1 MIYIFFLF
9 TSLAFS
15 NNFIVK
21 ENLDTSDVFIGDV
34 LIWSVRVEGDSIR
47 KLRYPLIENTSDSI
61 LIKKQGFFK
70 ENDVIVGTFF
80 ELMVWDTG
88 SYLTPIYQV
97 DVLNKD
103 STENFSISTDR
114 LSFSVSSI
122 LTDSSIKDFRPLKAP
137 IPIKRIIPF
146 RFIFFVLVIII
157 SLIAFTLIFKKREK
171 TIYIKEKY
179 IEGKDPKNVA
189 LERLNSLQ
197 INGLTKDFYAELS
210 HITRE
215 YIENTHFIRTLEMT
229 TDEIADNR
237 HLIQIDENQLEL
249 WIDFLQKADKVKY
262 AKELFAVE
270 KMNSD
275 MEKILN
281 WINKI

>member
-15 NNFIVK
+15 NNFIIK

-103 STENFSISTDR
+103 STKNFSISTDR
-114 LSFSVSSI
+114 LSFSVTSI
-122 LTDSSIKDFRPLKAP
+122 LADSSIKDFRPLKAP

-146 RFIFFVLVIII
+146 RLIFFILVIII

-189 LERLNSLQ
+189 LERLNSLK

>member
-21 ENLDTSDVFIGDV
+21 ENLDTSDVFIGDI
-34 LIWSVRVEGDSIR
+34 LTWSVRVEGDSIR

-61 LIKKQGFFK
+61 LIKKQGFLK

>member
-1 MIYIFFLF
+1 
-9 TSLAFS
+9 
-15 NNFIVK
+15 
-21 ENLDTSDVFIGDV
+21 
-34 LIWSVRVEGDSIR
+34 
-47 KLRYPLIENTSDSI
+47 
-61 LIKKQGFFK
+61 
-70 ENDVIVGTFF
+70 
-80 ELMVWDTG
+80 MVWDTG

-103 STENFSISTDR
+103 STKNFSISTDR

-189 LERLNSLQ
+189 LERLNSLK

>member
-21 ENLDTSDVFIGDV
+21 ENLDTSDVFIGDI
-34 LIWSVRVEGDSIR
+34 LTWSVRVEGDSIR

>member
-21 ENLDTSDVFIGDV
+21 ENLDTSDVFIGDI
-34 LIWSVRVEGDSIR
+34 LTWSVRVEGDSIR

-146 RFIFFVLVIII
+146 RLIFFVLVIII

>member
-34 LIWSVRVEGDSIR
+34 LIWSVRVEGDSIK
-47 KLRYPLIENTSDSI
+47 KLRYPLIENTSDSV

-146 RFIFFVLVIII
+146 RLIFFILVIII

-189 LERLNSLQ
+189 LERLNSLK

>member
-15 NNFIVK
+15 NNFIIK

-34 LIWSVRVEGDSIR
+34 LIWSVRVEGDSIK
-47 KLRYPLIENTSDSI
+47 KLRYPLIENTSDSV

-146 RFIFFVLVIII
+146 RLIFFVLVIII

-171 TIYIKEKY
+171 TIYMKEKY

-189 LERLNSLQ
+189 LERLNSLK

>member
-21 ENLDTSDVFIGDV
+21 ENLDTSDVFIGDI
-34 LIWSVRVEGDSIR
+34 LTWSVRVEGDSIR

-61 LIKKQGFFK
+61 LIKKQGFLK

-103 STENFSISTDR
+103 STKNFSISTDR
-114 LSFSVSSI
+114 LSFSVTSI

-157 SLIAFTLIFKKREK
+157 SLIVFTLIFKKREK

-189 LERLNSLQ
+189 LERLNSLK

>member
-1 MIYIFFLF
+1 MTYIFFLF

-21 ENLDTSDVFIGDV
+21 ENLDTSDVYIGDV
-34 LIWSVRVEGDSIR
+34 LIWSVRVEGDSIN
-47 KLRYPLIENTSDSI
+47 KLKYPLIEYTSDSV

-88 SYLTPIYQV
+88 SYLTPFYQV

-103 STENFSISTDR
+103 STKNFSISTER
-114 LSFSVSSI
+114 LPFSVTSI
-122 LTDSSIKDFRPLKAP
+122 LADSSIKDFRPLKAP

-146 RFIFFVLVIII
+146 RLIFFILVLLI

-171 TIYIKEKY
+171 SIYIKEKY
-179 IEGKDPKNVA
+179 IEGKDPKNLA
-189 LERLNSLQ
+189 LERLNSLK
-197 INGLTKDFYAELS
+197 IDGLTKDFYAELS

-229 TDEIADNR
+229 TDEISNNR
-237 HLIQIDENQLEL
+237 HLIQIDEIQLEL
-249 WIDFLQKADKVKY
+249 WIDFLKKADKVKY
-262 AKELFAVE
+262 AKELFTVE

>member
-21 ENLDTSDVFIGDV
+21 ENLDTSDVFIGDI
-34 LIWSVRVEGDSIR
+34 LTWSVRVEGDSIR

-114 LSFSVSSI
+114 LSFSVTSI
-122 LTDSSIKDFRPLKAP
+122 LADSSIKDFRPLKAP

-146 RFIFFVLVIII
+146 RLIFFVLVIII
-157 SLIAFTLIFKKREK
+157 SLIAFALIFKKREK

-229 TDEIADNR
+229 TDEIANNR
-237 HLIQIDENQLEL
+237 HLIQIDEIQLEL

>member
-15 NNFIVK
+15 NNFIIK

-34 LIWSVRVEGDSIR
+34 LIWSVRVEGDSI
-47 KLRYPLIENTSDSI
+47 KKIRYPLIENTSDSV

>member
-21 ENLDTSDVFIGDV
+21 ENLDTSDVFIGDI
-34 LIWSVRVEGDSIR
+34 LTWSVRVEGDSIR

-103 STENFSISTDR
+103 STKNFSISTDR
-114 LSFSVSSI
+114 LSFSVTSI
-122 LTDSSIKDFRPLKAP
+122 LADSSIKDFRPLKAP

>member
-21 ENLDTSDVFIGDV
+21 ENLDTSDVFIGDI
-34 LIWSVRVEGDSIR
+34 LTWSVRVEGDSIR

-61 LIKKQGFFK
+61 LIKKQGFLK

-157 SLIAFTLIFKKREK
+157 SLIVFTLIFKKREK

>member
-21 ENLDTSDVFIGDV
+21 ENLDTSDVFIGDI
-34 LIWSVRVEGDSIR
+34 LTWSVRVEGDSIR

-171 TIYIKEKY
+171 KIYIKEKY

>member
-1 MIYIFFLF
+1 
-9 TSLAFS
+9 
-15 NNFIVK
+15 
-21 ENLDTSDVFIGDV
+21 
-34 LIWSVRVEGDSIR
+34 
-47 KLRYPLIENTSDSI
+47 
-61 LIKKQGFFK
+61 
-70 ENDVIVGTFF
+70 
-80 ELMVWDTG
+80 
-88 SYLTPIYQV
+88 
-97 DVLNKD
+97 
-103 STENFSISTDR
+103 
-114 LSFSVSSI
+114 
-122 LTDSSIKDFRPLKAP
+122 
-137 IPIKRIIPF
+137 
-146 RFIFFVLVIII
+146 VIII

-229 TDEIADNR
+229 THEIANNR

-262 AKELFAVE
+262 AKELFSVE

>member
-15 NNFIVK
+15 NNFIIK

-34 LIWSVRVEGDSIR
+34 LIWSVRVEGDSIK
-47 KLRYPLIENTSDSI
+47 KLRYPLIENTSDSV

-103 STENFSISTDR
+103 STKNFSISTDR
-114 LSFSVSSI
+114 LSFSVTSI
-122 LTDSSIKDFRPLKAP
+122 LADSSIKDFRPLKAP

-157 SLIAFTLIFKKREK
+157 SLIVFTLIFKKREK

-189 LERLNSLQ
+189 LERLNSLK

>member
-21 ENLDTSDVFIGDV
+21 ENLDTSDVFIGDI
-34 LIWSVRVEGDSIR
+34 LTWSVRVEGDSIR

-157 SLIAFTLIFKKREK
+157 SLIVFTLIFKKREK

>member
-21 ENLDTSDVFIGDV
+21 ENLDTSDVFIGDI
-34 LIWSVRVEGDSIR
+34 LTWSVRVEGDSIR

-103 STENFSISTDR
+103 STKNFSISTDR
-114 LSFSVSSI
+114 LSFSVTSI
-122 LTDSSIKDFRPLKAP
+122 LADSSIKDFRPLKAP

-146 RFIFFVLVIII
+146 RLIFFILVIII

-189 LERLNSLQ
+189 LERLNSLK

>member
-21 ENLDTSDVFIGDV
+21 ENLDTSDVFIGDI
-34 LIWSVRVEGDSIR
+34 LTWSVRVEGDSIR

-146 RFIFFVLVIII
+146 RLIFFVLVIII
-157 SLIAFTLIFKKREK
+157 SLIAFTRIFKKREK